1 MYSTIQ
7 MTYTLYLFAGH
18 NLKSI
23 SMLIKTRCK
32 LYVITYIFMHSEIFY
47 LYVLTSFALANLSC
61 NSHALHCIVQVGQT
75 FACLHTHCI
84 CICVGFGKLCWG
96 MTGCGLEP

>member
-32 LYVITYIFMHSEIFY
+32 LYVITYIFMYSEIFN
-47 LYVLTSFALANLSC
+47 LYVLTSFCFS
-61 NSHALHCIVQVGQT
+61 
-75 FACLHTHCI
+75 
-84 CICVGFGKLCWG
+84 
-96 MTGCGLEP
+96 